1 MICGME
7 WSAFLPLKR
16 KREAPASLA
25 IPTRVSHPDV
35 SVVKP
40 FGNFGGMGNVE
51 ALAQSFVDDRCAR
64 SAAWRLGAGRNGANS
79 HDRGE
84 DCGGAEPAWLFQS
97 LLGCEAGEAMARDR
111 QVGQRISLPERAS
124 GGHRFEHHRAGP
136 RPALRDSRP

>member
-16 KREAPASLA
+16 KREAPASPA

-64 SAAWRLGAGRNGANS
+64 GAACRLGQARNATNP
-79 HDRGE
+79 DDCGE
-84 DCGGAEPAWLFQS
+84 NHGGAEAAWLFQS

-111 QVGQRISLPERAS
+111 QVGERISLPERAS
-124 GGHRFEHHRAGP
+124 GGYRFE
-136 RPALRDSRP
+136 

>member
-1 MICGME
+1 MICGMAQP
-7 WSAFLPLKR
+7 AFLELKR
-16 KREAPASLA
+16 KRGGRESVA
-25 IPTRVSHPDV
+25 IRTRVSHPDV

-84 DCGGAEPAWLFQS
+84 DCGGAEAAWLFQS

-124 GGHRFEHHRAGP
+124 GRHTLEPHSG
-136 RPALRDSRP
+136 